1 MKFAKSV
8 RINVLINSTF
18 LYTCCFWHFFPLNLW
33 FFPKKWTRNLETVV
47 NRFSKAVKFLFLDL
61 LKHYSPDIY
70 ILKANNKVNT
80 RKKKFMFKMIKTD
93 TRTKSRSS
101 ALIVNFEHTLYF
113 FFSVSIVDFE
123 HIFVNWDWTRNMV
136 TCVVICGSPL
146 TGSCEPKNRKIIFH
160 NPVLRFICIISR
172 VAITFHSFE
181 FNEYLDTGSSKNL
194 QILWKPAKMCLY

>member
-61 LKHYSPDIY
+61 LRHYSPDIY
-70 ILKANNKVNT
+70 I
-80 RKKKFMFKMIKTD
+80 
-93 TRTKSRSS
+93 
-101 ALIVNFEHTLYF
+101 
-113 FFSVSIVDFE
+113 FFSVSIADFE

-136 TCVVICGSPL
+136 TCVVICGIPL
-146 TGSCEPKNRKIIFH
+146 TGSCEPKNKKIIFH